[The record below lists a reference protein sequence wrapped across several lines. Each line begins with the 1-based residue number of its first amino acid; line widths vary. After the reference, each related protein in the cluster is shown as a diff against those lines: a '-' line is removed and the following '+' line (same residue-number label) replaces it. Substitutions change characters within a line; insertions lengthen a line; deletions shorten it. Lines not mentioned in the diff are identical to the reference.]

1 MKPTVSIIIPV
12 HNGAALL
19 ERSLAAITWATPAP
33 LEVIVVDDGSTDG
46 SGEIARRYGAKVLET
61 GRRSG
66 PARARNLGA
75 RAARGDIV
83 LFIDADVRVREATVA
98 RVGRAFEADP
108 ELDALI
114 GSYDD
119 HPAAPGFVSQYK
131 NLLHSFVHQTG
142 ARHASTFFSGCGAI
156 RRDVLLAHGGFDES
170 YDRPAVEDIELGYRL
185 IRASCKIEL
194 DPDLLVTHLKRWTF
208 LDLIRSDI
216 FDRAIPW
223 TELILRERSMPDDL
237 NLRTAQRA
245 SVLLTFLLVA
255 LVPLGAWELTLAAP
269 SSGHLFGGAA
279 LIVLAAVLALN
290 GAFYRFLARRRG
302 LGFAVAAIPLQLLY
316 HLYSGASFGYA
327 VAAHAIRA
335 IGAPLEA
342 PVLGD
347 DDGADAEDLSLD
359 FSVGEA
365 GATTAEPARAR
376 SAGIR

>member
-156 RRDVLLAHGGFDES
+156 RRDVLLAHGGS
-170 YDRPAVEDIELGYRL
+170 TSR
-185 IRASCKIEL
+185 
-194 DPDLLVTHLKRWTF
+194 
-208 LDLIRSDI
+208 
-216 FDRAIPW
+216 
-223 TELILRERSMPDDL
+223 
-237 NLRTAQRA
+237 
-245 SVLLTFLLVA
+245 
-255 LVPLGAWELTLAAP
+255 
-269 SSGHLFGGAA
+269 
-279 LIVLAAVLALN
+279 
-290 GAFYRFLARRRG
+290 
-302 LGFAVAAIPLQLLY
+302 
-316 HLYSGASFGYA
+316 
-327 VAAHAIRA
+327 
-335 IGAPLEA
+335 
-342 PVLGD
+342 
-347 DDGADAEDLSLD
+347 
-359 FSVGEA
+359 
-365 GATTAEPARAR
+365 TTAPRWR
-376 SAGIR
+376 TSSSAIA

>member
-1 MKPTVSIIIPV
+1 M
-12 HNGAALL
+12 
-19 ERSLAAITWATPAP
+19 
-33 LEVIVVDDGSTDG
+33 
-46 SGEIARRYGAKVLET
+46 
-61 GRRSG
+61 
-66 PARARNLGA
+66 
-75 RAARGDIV
+75 
-83 LFIDADVRVREATVA
+83 
-98 RVGRAFEADP
+98 
-108 ELDALI
+108 
-114 GSYDD
+114 
-119 HPAAPGFVSQYK
+119 
-131 NLLHSFVHQTG
+131 
-142 ARHASTFFSGCGAI
+142 
-156 RRDVLLAHGGFDES
+156 
-170 YDRPAVEDIELGYRL
+170 EDIELGYRL

-316 HLYSGASFGYA
+316 HLYSGASFGYE

-335 IGAPLEA
+335 IGAPLEH
-342 PVLGD
+342 P
-347 DDGADAEDLSLD
+347 
-359 FSVGEA
+359 FS
-365 GATTAEPARAR
+365 ATTTAPMPRISRSTSRSVKRERPLPSRARAR